1 MQHLL
6 TLRFIWLN
14 SFFGKGIS
22 AWFISETRTNVPS
35 DGTFSF
41 RENHASFLLRSFTS
55 LLNNRQ
61 LPPSQVKTVD
71 YSEMPS
77 RTDKVMQEW
86 DCAHSSGYVH
96 WIVKIYACH
105 VCTWQMCRSPHC
117 LQLVAFFLSS
127 GCDWGSQALASR
139 SSFVIALSRG
149 SDWAVQSA
157 FVAAG
162 AMWWSREP
170 TGSTLAWNSCAFSQ
184 LDIVGVCRLMLIE
197 FESRIVALTFS
208 GCEIVNLYVH
218 TRIKRPPFF
227 FAAKLMSLHP
237 QILRNRTVLNVFYKL
252 HMPLV
257 KYVST
262 SSHRIPWK
270 RLIRLNKYR
279 QILWHPIQ
287 VTSV

>member
-41 RENHASFLLRSFTS
+41 RENHASFLLRSFTP

-61 LPPSQVKTVD
+61 LPPSQVKMVD

-105 VCTWQMCRSPHC
+105 VCTWQMCHSPHC

-139 SSFVIALSRG
+139 YHLWSLCHVVLTELYRVPLLPLVQCDEVVNLLEAHLPETVVPSVSSTLL
-149 SDWAVQSA
+149 A
-157 FVAAG
+157 FVG
-162 AMWWSREP
+162 
-170 TGSTLAWNSCAFSQ
+170 
-184 LDIVGVCRLMLIE
+184 
-197 FESRIVALTFS
+197 
-208 GCEIVNLYVH
+208 
-218 TRIKRPPFF
+218 
-227 FAAKLMSLHP
+227 
-237 QILRNRTVLNVFYKL
+237 
-252 HMPLV
+252 
-257 KYVST
+257 
-262 SSHRIPWK
+262 
-270 RLIRLNKYR
+270 
-279 QILWHPIQ
+279 
-287 VTSV
+287 